1 MQPFLLIISLM
12 AITAVFKSYPTY
24 GDVGLYMSLL
34 PTMSYLSPYMKQS
47 FLVANSFIATTILGP
62 VLYQLWIY
70 NGSANANFFFAI
82 TLVFGTAQ
90 IFLITDLL
98 FAYVKREFFLKKGL
112 EWQRG
117 NEEPKPLLLLQ

>member
-98 FAYVKREFFLKKGL
+98 FAYVKREFFLKM
-112 EWQRG
+112 
-117 NEEPKPLLLLQ
+117 